1 MWILPI
7 FSKNILVFWTPL
19 NPNWFCHHN
28 HIYYFW
34 WKWYLPEFYTV
45 NRIWIIHWQA
55 GHVKKAAFCEDKII
69 RALFH
74 RNTIRIT
81 LQVLKAPLIFPQLSI
96 HIWCIN
102 INSLSSVGSCELCK
116 TAKFYTWT
124 ILTMAAARIILSLFL
139 FPTVTSAGES
149 CRNVYSQGGYALV
162 DHAYKLFFAGRLAS
176 CYMSC
181 TTQPTC
187 QSLNYNLADKTCEL
201 NNDTKYF
208 RPKYFVKKPGF
219 VYTENPGPGKSLSSC
234 FLSTKY
240 VSLTMHQFSLQFI
253 FGFC

>member
-1 MWILPI
+1 M
-7 FSKNILVFWTPL
+7 
-19 NPNWFCHHN
+19 
-28 HIYYFW
+28 
-34 WKWYLPEFYTV
+34 
-45 NRIWIIHWQA
+45 
-55 GHVKKAAFCEDKII
+55 AAV
-69 RALFH
+69 
-74 RNTIRIT
+74 RIT
-81 LQVLKAPLIFPQLSI
+81 L
-96 HIWCIN
+96 
-102 INSLSSVGSCELCK
+102 SLL
-116 TAKFYTWT
+116 
-124 ILTMAAARIILSLFL
+124 L

-162 DHAYKLFFAGRLAS
+162 DHAYKSFFTGRLAS

-219 VYTENPGPGKSLSSC
+219 VYAENPDPSKLLSSC

-253 FGFC
+253 FGFCQFIISIV